1 MGSPKCVCVCLSPFV
16 PQSPQSSGLAPC
28 RTLRLSCGL
37 LSAATISAQFSGPTG
52 AAQTGPALAGPGA
65 SDWWN
70 VFTTSGG
77 TDIALRDNRHT
88 LVTELAESGAGD
100 EVIMSIAS
108 HVSRAML
115 SRYSHVR
122 IEAKRRALDEIA
134 ARQCAADEKR
144 KGDAERQMQAT
155 ATPLTAAVQ

>member
-1 MGSPKCVCVCLSPFV
+1 
-16 PQSPQSSGLAPC
+16 
-28 RTLRLSCGL
+28 
-37 LSAATISAQFSGPTG
+37 
-52 AAQTGPALAGPGA
+52 
-65 SDWWN
+65 

-77 TDIALRDNRHT
+77 TDIALRDNHHT

-122 IEAKRRALDEIA
+122 MEAKRRALDEIV